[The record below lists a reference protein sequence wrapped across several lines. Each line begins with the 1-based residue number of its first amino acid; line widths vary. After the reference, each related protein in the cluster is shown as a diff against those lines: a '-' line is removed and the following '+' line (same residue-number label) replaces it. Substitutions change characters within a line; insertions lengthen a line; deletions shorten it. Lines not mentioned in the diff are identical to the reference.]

1 MSLEANKP
9 LTWEELAACF
19 EALAQAFK
27 TADPTTPTPAID
39 HYLARIAATRN
50 ATAEVAN
57 V

>member
-50 ATAEVAN
+50 ATAEVAQ
-57 V
+57 